1 MEGNDYDSAD
11 DDVRVSITM
20 TMSAGPANQRRYASS
35 PALPK
40 DGRMV
45 LMTAVS
51 PQMKQKGQ
59 RYSRT
64 VTLGQGGQ
72 HLPTQAV
79 GVLAALARTTS
90 AAVPAKASKQH
101 RPPAAGQVASSSAV
115 AVAAEAAAG
124 APAAATEG
132 VPVAPAVAAPPAA
145 WGAP

>member
-1 MEGNDYDSAD
+1 MEGNDYDSTD

-45 LMTAVS
+45 LMTTVS
-51 PQMKQKGQ
+51 PQMKQIKD
-59 RYSRT
+59 
-64 VTLGQGGQ
+64 
-72 HLPTQAV
+72 LPTQAV
-79 GVLAALARTTS
+79 GVLAALE
-90 AAVPAKASKQH
+90 ASKQH

>member
-1 MEGNDYDSAD
+1 
-11 DDVRVSITM
+11 
-20 TMSAGPANQRRYASS
+20 
-35 PALPK
+35 
-40 DGRMV
+40 MV

-64 VTLGQGGQ
+64 VTAGQGGQ

-79 GVLAALARTTS
+79 GVLAALE
-90 AAVPAKASKQH
+90 ASKQH

-124 APAAATEG
+124 APAAATQR